1 MQRRLYNIETSV
13 SPTTTTLIPVGGSN
27 GSIASIRLTNSSAA
41 AVDVD
46 LHLYEERPAS
56 VNDKAYIAVTNI
68 PSKTTLLLNEG
79 ISFDNSV
86 LGLKIITT
94 NGSSLSASTPLSVII
109 K

>member
-1 MQRRLYNIETSV
+1 MQRRLYNIGSEKS
-13 SPTTTTLIPVGGSN
+13 TTLIPVGGSN

-41 AVDVD
+41 GVDVN
-46 LHLYEERPAS
+46 LHLYEERPTS
-56 VNDKAYIAVTNI
+56 PNDTAYIAVTNI

-86 LGLKIITT
+86 LGLKIETT
-94 NGSSLSASTPLSVII
+94 NGGSLSDSTPLSIII

>member
-1 MQRRLYNIETSV
+1 MQRRLYNIGTSV
-13 SPTTTTLIPVGGSN
+13 SPTSTTLIPVGGSN

-41 AVDVD
+41 AVDIN

-56 VNDKAYIAVTNI
+56 ANDVAYIAVTNI

-94 NGSSLSASTPLSVII
+94 NGGSLSASTPLSIII

>member
-1 MQRRLYNIETSV
+1 MQRRLYNIATA

-46 LHLYEERPAS
+46 LHLYEEEPVSA
-56 VNDKAYIAVTNI
+56 NDKAYIVVTNI

-79 ISFDNSV
+79 VSFDNSV
-86 LGLKIITT
+86 LGLKIITS
-94 NGSSLSASTPLSVII
+94 NGSGLGVTTPLSIII